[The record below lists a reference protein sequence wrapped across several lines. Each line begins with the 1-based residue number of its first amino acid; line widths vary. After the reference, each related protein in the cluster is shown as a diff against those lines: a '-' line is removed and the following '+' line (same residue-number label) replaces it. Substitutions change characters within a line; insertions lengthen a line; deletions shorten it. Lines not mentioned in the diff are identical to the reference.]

1 MTSLNLGGKKELNEI
16 EMATKLEKLN
26 RPKIG
31 KNQPVS
37 NPMRST
43 RFGTLYYSA
52 HTVGILKKYTNL
64 FGSIQLEIESI
75 SYTDTHP
82 TPELEIGLSTGPT
95 KIQIIW

>member
-37 NPMRST
+37 NPIRST

-52 HTVGILKKYTNL
+52 RCRN
-64 FGSIQLEIESI
+64 F
-75 SYTDTHP
+75 
-82 TPELEIGLSTGPT
+82 T
-95 KIQIIW
+95 KINQFIWFYST